1 MGLNETNLQLYQFS
15 ICVQHY
21 FECTR
26 QTVRSQL
33 LFALL
38 SVFVFT
44 SYSREDTQSW
54 CTPPLSVIPSCLKTF
69 PSISHQWG
77 KYGKTITFLE
87 ELPPKSIGKG
97 IRW

>member
-54 CTPPLSVIPSCLKTF
+54 CTPPFRNSVLPKNISD
-69 PSISHQWG
+69 PSISHHG
-77 KYGKTITFLE
+77 ANMVNNNFSKRGAPKKY
-87 ELPPKSIGKG
+87 
-97 IRW
+97 W